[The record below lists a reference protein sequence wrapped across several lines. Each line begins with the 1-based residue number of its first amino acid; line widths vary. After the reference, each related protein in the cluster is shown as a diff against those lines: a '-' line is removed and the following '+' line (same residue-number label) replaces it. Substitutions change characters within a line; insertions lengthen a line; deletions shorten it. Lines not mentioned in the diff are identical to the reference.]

1 MRSPRRNNLKAR
13 AKYKETV
20 FSFNPQTNNC
30 SGTYPYAINRKKNK
44 INKHST
50 TESLA
55 LLPVRK
61 QVLFQIKNIYK
72 VFVIKLAI
80 NILYKRKMWRVIPI
94 LFQEHFLRTSI
105 FFQCSLLKG
114 RAFQIEKSF
123 WISSSYLMLCRAT
136 GK

>member
-1 MRSPRRNNLKAR
+1 MSHRVAYPDSLISEYPLWILYLEIILTNWNLR
-13 AKYKETV
+13 AYL
-20 FSFNPQTNNC
+20 
-30 SGTYPYAINRKKNK
+30 NRKKNK